1 MKKTIS
7 ISTACIAVALFI
19 ASTTGVSF
27 ATLPLILSSSPVVF
41 PLMSPKLSS
50 KFGTRTHPVKKVV
63 RHHNGVDLAAP
74 HYSHVRAVL
83 EGRVVFADSY
93 AGFGKLV
100 TIKHADGYISLYG
113 HLAEVSV
120 NPGQKVNAGE
130 IIGRVGSTGLATGP
144 HLHFEWRQNGKSI
157 DPLKVFPALASQAAG

>member
-1 MKKTIS
+1 MKKLFCIVVAS
-7 ISTACIAVALFI
+7 LTAVVMIAL
-19 ASTTGVSF
+19 SSGVSF
-27 ATLPLILSSSPVVF
+27 ATLPLVLSSSPVVF

-50 KFGTRTHPVKKVV
+50 KFGTRRHPVKKVV

-74 HYSHVRAVL
+74 HYTHVRAVL
-83 EGRVVFADSY
+83 NGRVVFADNY

-100 TIKHADGYISLYG
+100 TIKHADGFVSLYG

-120 NPGQKVNAGE
+120 NPGQTVNSGE

-144 HLHFEWRQNGKSI
+144 HLHFEWRQRGKSI
-157 DPLKVFPALASQAAG
+157 DPLKVFPALAEQAAG